1 MNVPRQTGE
10 IFEILSSGQ
19 FICSN
24 SADAHISKLYDI
36 IDDNEKYELL
46 YDYFSAIGFLLE
58 KGDEFYYFSRKNESK
73 ADLERKLET
82 ACKWIDILDFFKTFD
97 NAFVSGY
104 SFTTQEIVVQIKIDA
119 VLKSKADGLRK
130 VLKLDDKTPYDEVIT
145 KVTDSLCK
153 DGFAEI
159 ENEILKSYKIL
170 SSFKYLEELVT
181 NINIPEEVQ
190 NEIPE

>member
-10 IFEILSSGQ
+10 IFEILSGGQ

-24 SADAHISKLYDI
+24 STDTRISKLYDV
-36 IDDNEKYELL
+36 IDDNETYDLL
-46 YDYFSAIGFLLE
+46 YNYYSAIGFFLE

-104 SFTTQEIVVQIKIDA
+104 SFTSQEIVVRIKVDA

-130 VLKLDDKTPYDEVIT
+130 VFKLEDKTPYDEVIV
-145 KVTDSLCK
+145 KVIENLCK
-153 DGFAEI
+153 EGFAEL

-170 SSFKYLEELVT
+170 SSFKYLEELVM